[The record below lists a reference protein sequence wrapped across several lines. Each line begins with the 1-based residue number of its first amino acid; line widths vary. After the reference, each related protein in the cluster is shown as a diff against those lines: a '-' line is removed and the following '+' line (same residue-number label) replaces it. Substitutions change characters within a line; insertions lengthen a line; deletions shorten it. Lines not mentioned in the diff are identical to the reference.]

1 MRIDIKFHTRQ
12 VSVMF
17 DDKVIDFGLAEMQE
31 IKDADSSI
39 DTIKDAVI
47 VALCR
52 EKAWNDSEPEYSVEL
67 VDCDSPICAYCAN
80 KSEENCE
87 ECELNREYTEFIGID
102 TIKEPV
108 ELVYCDSPICK
119 YCALYYNKES
129 QEDEDDCM
137 MCQSYP
143 GHQYFIGIEC
153 FRTLGD

>member
-1 MRIDIKFHTRQ
+1 MRIDIKFYTRQ

-17 DDKVIDFGLAEMQE
+17 DDKVIDFGLAEKVK

-39 DTIKDAVI
+39 DSIKDAVI

-52 EKAWNDSEPEYSVEL
+52 EKAWNDSVEL
-67 VDCDSPICAYCAN
+67 VDCDSPIC
-80 KSEENCE
+80 
-87 ECELNREYTEFIGID
+87 
-102 TIKEPV
+102 
-108 ELVYCDSPICK
+108 K
-119 YCALYYNKES
+119 YCALCYNKES